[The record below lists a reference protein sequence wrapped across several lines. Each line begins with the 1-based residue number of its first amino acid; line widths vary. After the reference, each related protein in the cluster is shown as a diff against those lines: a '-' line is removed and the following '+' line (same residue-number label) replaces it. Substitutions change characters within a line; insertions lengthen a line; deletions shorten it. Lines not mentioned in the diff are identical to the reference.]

1 MKVLAAIRT
10 SVYMTG
16 FVVLWGW
23 LALYVRR
30 FDPAI
35 GVTLPEWVK
44 PLGFAAMAA
53 GAALGLTCAYFFAT
67 HGRGTPAPFD
77 APREFV
83 AVGPYRY
90 VRNPMYIGGSLV
102 LGGLGLALRSPSVL
116 VLMLVALGL
125 AHLFV
130 VLVEEPGLEWKFGDS
145 FCIYKRSVRRWL
157 PRLR

>member
-10 SVYMTG
+10 VVYMTG
-16 FVVLWGW
+16 FVLLWGW
-23 LALYVRR
+23 LALDVRQ

-53 GAALGLTCAYFFAT
+53 GGALALTCAYFFAT
-67 HGRGTPAPFD
+67 YGRGTPAPFD

-102 LGGLGLALRSPSVL
+102 LGGFGLVERSPSIL
-116 VLMLVALGL
+116 VLTLVALGL

-130 VLVEEPGLEWKFGDS
+130 VLVEEPSLEWKFGDG
-145 FCIYKRSVRRWL
+145 FRIYKRSVRRWL

>member
-1 MKVLAAIRT
+1 MRVLAGIRT
-10 SVYMTG
+10 AVYMTG
-16 FVVLWGW
+16 FVLLWGW
-23 LALYVRR
+23 LALNVRR

-35 GVTLPEWVK
+35 AVTLPKWVE
-44 PLGFAAMAA
+44 PLGLAVIAA
-53 GAALGLTCAYFFAT
+53 GGALALTCGYFFAR

-90 VRNPMYIGGSLV
+90 VRNPMYIGGALL
-102 LGGLGLALRSPSVL
+102 LGGFGLAERSVSIL
-116 VLMLVALGL
+116 ILMLVALGL

-145 FCIYKRSVRRWL
+145 FRIYKRSVRRWL
-157 PRLR
+157 PRLP

>member
-1 MKVLAAIRT
+1 MRALVGIRT
-10 SVYMTG
+10 AVYMTG
-16 FVVLWGW
+16 FVLLWGW
-23 LALYVRR
+23 LALDVRQ

-35 GVTLPEWVK
+35 GLALPKWVE
-44 PLGFAAMAA
+44 PLGWTAMAA
-53 GAALGLTCAYFFAT
+53 GGVLALTCAYFFAT

-102 LGGLGLALRSPSVL
+102 LGGFGLAERSPSIL
-116 VLMLVALGL
+116 VLTLVALGL

-130 VLVEEPGLEWKFGDS
+130 VLVEEPSLEWKFGDS
-145 FCIYKRSVRRWL
+145 FRTYKRSVRRWL
-157 PRLR
+157 PHLR

>member
-1 MKVLAAIRT
+1 MRQ
-10 SVYMTG
+10 
-16 FVVLWGW
+16 
-23 LALYVRR
+23 

-35 GVTLPEWVK
+35 GLAFPKWIE
-44 PLGFAAMAA
+44 PLGFALMAA
-53 GAALGLTCAYFFAT
+53 GGVLALTCGYFFAT

-90 VRNPMYIGGSLV
+90 VRNPMYIGGAMV
-102 LGGLGLALRSPSVL
+102 LGGFGLVERSPSIL
-116 VLMLVALGL
+116 VLTLVALGL

-145 FCIYKRSVRRWL
+145 FRTHKRSVRRWL

>member
-1 MKVLAAIRT
+1 MKVLAGIRT
-10 SVYMTG
+10 AVYMTG
-16 FVVLWGW
+16 FVLLWGW
-23 LALYVRR
+23 LALDVRQ

-35 GVTLPEWVK
+35 GFALPEWVV
-44 PLGFAAMAA
+44 PLGFVFIAA
-53 GAALGLTCAYFFAT
+53 GGALALTCGYFFAT

-102 LGGLGLALRSPSVL
+102 LAGFGMVERSPSIL
-116 VLMLVALGL
+116 VLTLVALGL

-145 FCIYKRSVRRWL
+145 FRTYKRSIRRWL